1 MLRRSVNYIILSF
14 LVDLALTLM
23 AVALAF
29 WVRGAV
35 PLGRDLGDGWDWNL
49 LFVEAGLLYPVVFAA
64 FSLYDPDRNV
74 RASEELPSLLTAC
87 ALGGLAL
94 AGLVYFTQRE
104 ISRLALAYFFVFQ
117 IVLLAGWRAVARGI
131 RRSGKSRAAARRLL
145 LVGGGEPARQALEQ
159 LGELSWADLKLVGYL
174 TDGPSIPAAN
184 GSFPCLGGLAQAETI
199 IASQSIDDVLLTL
212 PAESYAQVEDLV
224 GRLVETPCNIWVVP
238 DFFSVLLYGSR
249 VCDLGGLPMISI
261 KAPTLSGYQRL
272 LKRAFDLV
280 AGGLFLVLALPV
292 MALVALAIRLDSP
305 GPAIFRQKRVG
316 ENGRLFWTLKFRSMA
331 EHAETGAESAW
342 RPDEAGNLVHKHP
355 DDDRVTH
362 VGRII
367 RRLSLDEL
375 PQLINVLKGE
385 MSLVGPRP
393 ELPALVEQYQP
404 WQRKRLAV
412 PPGMT
417 GWWQV
422 NGRSEHPLHLHTEYD
437 LYYVQNYS
445 LLLDIKILL
454 KTVGA
459 VLGGRGAF

>member
-1 MLRRSVNYIILSF
+1 MLRRNVNYVIISF
-14 LVDLALTLM
+14 LIDLGLTLA

-29 WVRGAV
+29 WLRVTV
-35 PLGRDLGDGWDWNL
+35 PVGKDLGSASDWNL

-64 FSLYDPDRNV
+64 FSLYDPDRNA
-74 RASEELPSLLTAC
+74 RPSEELQSLLMAC

-94 AGLVYFTQRE
+94 AGLVYFTERG
-104 ISRLALAYFFVFQ
+104 ISRLALVYFYTLQ
-117 IVLLAGWRAVARGI
+117 IVLLLGWRAI
-131 RRSGKSRAAARRLL
+131 ARRFKRRVNGKTTVRRVL
-145 LVGGGEPARQALEQ
+145 LVGGGEPARQALAQ
-159 LGELSWADLKLVGYL
+159 LGALSWSDLRLVGYL
-174 TDGPSIPAAN
+174 TDGPPIPAAN
-184 GSFPCLGGLAQAETI
+184 GGFPCLGGLAQAEAV

-212 PAESYAQVEDLV
+212 PAEAYAQMEDLV
-224 GRLVETPCNIWVVP
+224 ARLVEIPCSIWVVP

-272 LKRAFDLV
+272 LKRSFDLA
-280 AGGLFLVLALPV
+280 AGSLFLVLALPV

-316 ENGRLFWTLKFRSMA
+316 ENGRVFWTLKFRSMA
-331 EHAETGAESAW
+331 EDAEARVEEVW
-342 RPDEAGNLVHKHP
+342 RRDEAGNLMHKHP
-355 DDDRVTH
+355 DDARVTR
-362 VGRII
+362 VGRMI

-375 PQLINVLKGE
+375 PQLINVLRGE

-393 ELPALVEQYQP
+393 ELPALVEQYKP

-412 PPGMT
+412 PPGIT

-422 NGRSEHPLHLHTEYD
+422 SGRSELPMHLHTEYD
-437 LYYVQNYS
+437 LYYVQNFS

-454 KTVGA
+454 KTAGA

>member
-1 MLRRSVNYIILSF
+1 
-14 LVDLALTLM
+14 
-23 AVALAF
+23 
-29 WVRGAV
+29 
-35 PLGRDLGDGWDWNL
+35 
-49 LFVEAGLLYPVVFAA
+49 
-64 FSLYDPDRNV
+64 
-74 RASEELPSLLTAC
+74 
-87 ALGGLAL
+87 
-94 AGLVYFTQRE
+94 
-104 ISRLALAYFFVFQ
+104 
-117 IVLLAGWRAVARGI
+117 
-131 RRSGKSRAAARRLL
+131 
-145 LVGGGEPARQALEQ
+145 
-159 LGELSWADLKLVGYL
+159 VGYL
-174 TDGPSIPAAN
+174 TDGPAIPAAN
-184 GSFPCLGGLAQAETI
+184 GSFPCLGGLAQAEAI
-199 IASQSIDDVLLTL
+199 IASQSVDDVLLTL

-272 LKRAFDLV
+272 LKRAFDLI
-280 AGGLFLVLALPV
+280 AGGLLLAIALPV

-316 ENGRLFWTLKFRSMA
+316 ENGRLFWTLKFRSMTEDA
-331 EHAETGAESAW
+331 EARAEDVW
-342 RPDEAGNLVHKHP
+342 RRNETGNLVHKHP
-355 DDDRVTH
+355 DDARITR

-375 PQLINVLKGE
+375 PQLINVLRGE

-412 PPGMT
+412 PPGIT

-422 NGRSEHPLHLHTEYD
+422 SGRSEHPMHLHTEYD
-437 LYYVQNYS
+437 LYYVQNFS